1 MPLKL
6 GFGFALVARFVKN
19 INGQIRV
26 RSTKGKG
33 SIFSFHMPLEL
44 CSESSCL
51 LQACSLFLTLEEKL
65 LSYEELLVKPEI
77 QSSKHSE
84 TLPSCGTGELS
95 ETVAKREDQ
104 SGAPYANLSAPASKE
119 RNVLNESLF
128 MVTTDDNAVNLA
140 ILQRRLKR
148 MGHEAKISRDR
159 QECFDIFKEYL
170 KSIDITLMDLN
181 VSPYYLDHQ
190 LKN

>member
-1 MPLKL
+1 M
-6 GFGFALVARFVKN
+6 
-19 INGQIRV
+19 
-26 RSTKGKG
+26 
-33 SIFSFHMPLEL
+33 
-44 CSESSCL
+44 
-51 LQACSLFLTLEEKL
+51 
-65 LSYEELLVKPEI
+65 
-77 QSSKHSE
+77 
-84 TLPSCGTGELS
+84 
-95 ETVAKREDQ
+95 
-104 SGAPYANLSAPASKE
+104 
-119 RNVLNESLF
+119 LNESLF